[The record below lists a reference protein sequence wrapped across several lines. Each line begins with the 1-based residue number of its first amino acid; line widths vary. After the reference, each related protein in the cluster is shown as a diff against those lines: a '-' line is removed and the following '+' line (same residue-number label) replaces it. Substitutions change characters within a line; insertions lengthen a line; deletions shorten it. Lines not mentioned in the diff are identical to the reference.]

1 MLKQLYQHRKYILKN
16 SFASCR
22 FRYAGTALGVF
33 WNVIN
38 PLLTALIYVVV
49 FQQLLGY
56 RTGGQKESYAL
67 FLIAGL
73 FPWMSFANLIS
84 AGGKAF
90 LRNANILRVVNI
102 PPVVFVA
109 IEFMASFIELNI
121 YFMLMVVIYSIF
133 GLPPT
138 LLWLLLP
145 FFAFLFLLLGFFI
158 TVVIANL
165 QVLFEDVSE
174 FTQHVVR
181 LWRWTMPVMYTL
193 DSFPAAFHIWMR
205 INPPY
210 TFIDA
215 IRNIILNNSLPTA
228 FDWLLIAV
236 WLVIFGLISSFVNR
250 KLEPEIRDYL

>member
-1 MLKQLYQHRKYILKN
+1 MLKQLLIHRKYILENSLN
-16 SFASCR
+16 SFR
-22 FRYAGTALGVF
+22 YRYAGTALGVL
-33 WNVIN
+33 WNVVN
-38 PLLTALIYVVV
+38 PLLTTLIYVVV

-56 RTGGQKESYAL
+56 RTDGGRESYAL

-73 FPWMSFANLIS
+73 FPWMSFSSLIN

-90 LRNANILRVVNI
+90 LRNSNKLRVVNI
-102 PPVVFVA
+102 PPVIFVA
-109 IEFMASFIELNI
+109 IEFVASYIELNI
-121 YFMLMVVIYSIF
+121 YFLLMVVIYTLF
-133 GLPPT
+133 GMPPT
-138 LLWLLLP
+138 FLWLLLP

-158 TVVIANL
+158 TVVVANL

-174 FTQHVVR
+174 FTQHIIR

-193 DSFPAAFHIWMR
+193 DTFPEPFHIWMR

-215 IRNIILNNSLPTA
+215 IRNIILNNSLPTG
-228 FDWLLIAV
+228 FDWLLIIV
-236 WLVIFGLISSFVNR
+236 WLIIFGLISSFVNH

>member
-1 MLKQLYQHRKYILKN
+1 MLKQLYNHRKYILEN
-16 SFASCR
+16 SIASFR
-22 FRYAGTALGVF
+22 YRYAGTALGVF
-33 WNVIN
+33 WNVVN

-56 RTGGQKESYAL
+56 RTGGGRESYAL

-73 FPWMSFANLIS
+73 FPWMSFAALIN

-90 LRNANILRVVNI
+90 LRNANKLRVVNI
-102 PPVVFVA
+102 PPMVFVA
-109 IEFMASFIELNI
+109 IEFMASYIELNI
-121 YFMLMVVIYSIF
+121 YFVLMVVIYALF
-133 GLPPT
+133 GTPPT

-145 FFAFLFLLLGFFI
+145 FFAFLFLLLGFFL
-158 TVVIANL
+158 TVVVANL

-174 FTQHVVR
+174 FTQHFVR

-193 DSFPAAFHIWMR
+193 DSFPERFHIWMR

-215 IRNIILNNSLPTA
+215 IRNIILYNTLPTG
-228 FDWLLIAV
+228 FDWLLIAG
-236 WLVIFGLISSFVNR
+236 WLIAFGLVGSFVNR